1 MIIKLESNSAE
12 LDAAL
17 EQTKNEPRHIWIDG
31 AETIIYT
38 GEDIPDD

>member
-1 MIIKLESNSAE
+1 MIIVKESNSAA

-17 EQTKNEPRHIWIDG
+17 EQTKNEPRHVWING

-38 GEDIPDD
+38 GEDIPED